1 MLEEEHLP
9 ATYLPLLLPSLI
21 FAIFL

>member
-9 ATYLPLLLPSLI
+9 ATYLPLLLPSLM